1 MQPGRVLRLLVSDL
15 YLNDAIGNFVLSL
28 ADEVPARKIPITV
41 YAERYGAEPSAL
53 RTTVTREEE
62 ITVTSAENPPPVT
75 ARAADLSTRIA
86 ARVDNI

>member
-1 MQPGRVLRLLVSDL
+1 MR
-15 YLNDAIGNFVLSL
+15 
-28 ADEVPARKIPITV
+28 
-41 YAERYGAEPSAL
+41 AEPSAL

-86 ARVDNI
+86 ARVDNIYNYI

>member
-1 MQPGRVLRLLVSDL
+1 MR
-15 YLNDAIGNFVLSL
+15 
-28 ADEVPARKIPITV
+28 
-41 YAERYGAEPSAL
+41 AEPSAL

-86 ARVDNI
+86 ARVDTIILYNKKELLHTVQQLLVFI